1 MSQAA
6 PQRPPLAPAPGSPSF
21 YVNRAEACLAAAAA
35 SHDVGA
41 RRLHQQECELWLMLA
56 RHRQAIEG
64 VLRRYVDTPEAA

>member
-1 MSQAA
+1 MSQAILRHA
-6 PQRPPLAPAPGSPSF
+6 PLAPAPGSPAF

-35 SHDVGA
+35 SHDLGA

-64 VLRRYVDTPEAA
+64 VVRRYVDTPEAA